1 SLNKVLAENFVER
14 GGGRRQ
20 AGACQVRQQS
30 YTEFSATD
38 VKGFYL
44 KLVSVFCHYFA
55 KQIKLIC
62 FAYRTDLYEKF
73 RREQAP
79 ALQYSVLF
87 PTRRITA

>member
-1 SLNKVLAENFVER
+1 MLAENFVER

-44 KLVSVFCHYFA
+44 KLVLEY
-55 KQIKLIC
+55 KKLKPAC
-62 FAYRTDLYEKF
+62 SHFG
-73 RREQAP
+73 EQAGKFYAVIGILSLSSIP
-79 ALQYSVLF
+79 RKN
-87 PTRRITA
+87 RRIFIFSSMFRS

>member
-44 KLVSVFCHYFA
+44 KLVLRGGFRFFA
-55 KQIKLIC
+55 IISKLDSDI
-62 FAYRTDLYEKF
+62 FTGMMYN
-73 RREQAP
+73 
-79 ALQYSVLF
+79 
-87 PTRRITA
+87 TATK